1 MIFVEIDKRGLST
14 LPFAIHSMRD
24 SGAQKREDRPSG
36 FECNQLL
43 WCVRGVGR
51 FNVGGEEI
59 ELRPG
64 QGVYTAAGV
73 PHSYCG
79 KNFHTGFIAFA
90 MPEGVR
96 QLMAPVDWLRFEVTP
111 TFEKESRQLLAY
123 AAGDSTLLGRS
134 AAGYSFMVDFFS
146 SAISRTEATSSVIRR
161 LLERRYVEPL
171 TLLDISEDMGMD
183 KYTICHIYKK
193 ERGVTVMDDLNAI
206 RIQKA
211 KQLLKYDTASA
222 GQIGRLCGFD
232 SASYF
237 GMRFKEVVGC
247 TPGEYRRRFK

>member
-1 MIFVEIDKRGLST
+1 MIFVEIDKNGLRS

-24 SGAQKREDRPSG
+24 SGAQKRENRPSG
-36 FECNQLL
+36 FEFHQLL
-43 WCVRGVGR
+43 WCAEGEGH
-51 FNVGGEEI
+51 FTVGGEEI

-73 PHSYCG
+73 PHSYWG
-79 KNFHTGFIAFA
+79 ENFHTGFIAFA
-90 MPEGVR
+90 MSEEVR
-96 QLMAPVDWLRFEVTP
+96 RLMAPVDWLRFEVTP

-134 AAGYSFMVDFFS
+134 AAGYSFAVDFFS
-146 SAISRTEATSSVIRR
+146 SAISPTEAISSVIRR
-161 LLERRYVEPL
+161 LLERRYAEPL
-171 TLLDISEDMGMD
+171 TLLDVSEELGID
-183 KYTICHIYKK
+183 KYTVCHTYKR

-222 GQIGRLCGFD
+222 GRIGRLCGFD
-232 SASYF
+232 SSSYF
-237 GMRFKEVVGC
+237 GKRFKEVVGC